1 MIEVEGQKKAGHV
14 EPFGEELAK
23 FWGPLKNELGAHKLA
38 SKALGISKGNPATLW
53 LIFSGYCYFFFK
65 YFY

>member
-1 MIEVEGQKKAGHV
+1 MTEVEGQKKAVHV

-38 SKALGISKGNPATLW
+38 SKALGISKGNPATC
-53 LIFSGYCYFFFK
+53 G
-65 YFY
+65 